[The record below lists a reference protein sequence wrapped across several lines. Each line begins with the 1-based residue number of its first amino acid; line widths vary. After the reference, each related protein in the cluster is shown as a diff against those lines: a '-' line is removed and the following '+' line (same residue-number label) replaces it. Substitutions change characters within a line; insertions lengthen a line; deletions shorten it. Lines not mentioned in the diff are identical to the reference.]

1 MTAKDVLEFRDRK
14 DKLKTIGEW
23 KALGRELRDKY
34 GISDS
39 DAIDIMNGKNI
50 LEIMARI
57 ENDAN

>member
-1 MTAKDVLEFRDRK
+1 MKASELLEFRDRK

-34 GISDS
+34 GISDR
-39 DAIDIMNGKNI
+39 DAIDIMNGRNI

-57 ENDAN
+57 EDDAS